1 MNNKNHT
8 KNRSRVNHSLPAANN
23 QQVMRRKHSS
33 DKTRC
38 TVTFWLPKAAAPDA
52 RCVSVAG
59 GFNSWCVDRHPMKRL
74 KNGDFSL
81 EIELEAGKEH
91 QFRFVIDGV
100 RWENAW
106 NADKY
111 VWCEHAQCENSV
123 IVI

>member
-1 MNNKNHT
+1 MNNKNHMKN
-8 KNRSRVNHSLPAANN
+8 KNRGNHSLTAAAS
-23 QQVMRRKHSS
+23 QQLMKRRHSS

-38 TVTFWLPKAAAPDA
+38 SVTFWLPKDAAPDA
-52 RCVSVAG
+52 RCVAVAG
-59 GFNSWCVDRHPMKRL
+59 SFNDWCVDRHPMKRL
-74 KNGDFSL
+74 KDGDFAL
-81 EIELEAGKEH
+81 EVELEAGKEH

-123 IVI
+123 IIT